1 MSLLKL
7 AAIIFA
13 VGIVSMMSG
22 CNNTANENANT
33 NGNSSVAQANANTA
47 APANANSNSNRRK
60 GPTREEYEKDKEKYA
75 KEAKQAGRSIG
86 TGLNDGWLWVKVR
99 YELAAADDLADS
111 TINVDVN
118 NGVVTLSGTVPTAAQ
133 KVKAEQ
139 IAKSV
144 EGVTSVKNQIT
155 VAPATN
161 KNANANGNRNANANA
176 NRPKPK

>member
-7 AAIIFA
+7 AAIVFA
-13 VGIVSMMSG
+13 VGIVSLMAG
-22 CNNTANENANT
+22 CSNTTSENAN
-33 NGNSSVAQANANTA
+33 ANANSAVGQTNA
-47 APANANSNSNRRK
+47 NTVSPANVNSNSNRRA
-60 GPTREEYEKDKEKYA
+60 GPTRQEYEKDKEKYA

-133 KVKAEQ
+133 KAKAEQ

-144 EGVTSVKNQIT
+144 EGITSVKNQIT
-155 VAPATN
+155 VAPAAN
-161 KNANANGNRNANANA
+161 KNANANANA
-176 NRPKPK
+176 NRAKPK

>member
-1 MSLLKL
+1 MSRLKF
-7 AAIIFA
+7 AAIVFA
-13 VGIVSMMSG
+13 VGIVSLMAG
-22 CNNTANENANT
+22 CNYTTNENANA
-33 NGNSSVAQANANTA
+33 NANSAVGQTNANTA
-47 APANANSNSNRRK
+47 APANVNSNRRA
-60 GPTREEYEKDKEKYA
+60 GPTRQEYEKDKEKYA

-133 KVKAEQ
+133 KAKAEQ

-144 EGVTSVKNQIT
+144 EGVASVKNQIT
-155 VAPATN
+155 VAPAAN

-176 NRPKPK
+176 NRAKPK

>member
-1 MSLLKL
+1 MSLLKF

-13 VGIVSMMSG
+13 VGIVSLMAG
-22 CNNTANENANT
+22 CNTTSENANA
-33 NGNSSVAQANANTA
+33 NANSAVGQTNANTA
-47 APANANSNSNRRK
+47 APANVNSNRRA
-60 GPTREEYEKDKEKYA
+60 GPTRQEYEKDKEKYA

-133 KVKAEQ
+133 KAKAEQ

-144 EGVTSVKNQIT
+144 EGITSVKNQIT
-155 VAPATN
+155 VAPAAN
-161 KNANANGNRNANANA
+161 KNANANANA
-176 NRPKPK
+176 NRAKPK